1 MPTFFWRYHL
11 AFGWNNRPGSGQAC
25 WDGKGSTAIS
35 TVASLSRAI
44 DRRRDFRR
52 PRIFQ
57 LVPFTGDLSFA
68 FFASCMT
75 SFVRPVISM
84 FPAYV
89 VGFLLVPSSGS
100 SHKHPKW
107 DPSLG
112 PRPLPF
118 LGCQPDRKMRSR
130 PIEPEGSLMARV
142 QFWAG
147 YGATI
152 ACSAREPHFQVGE
165 PFKDLD
171 SSFVLDLEP
180 PRVPSEACFGR
191 LEIDSQSARLISPL
205 FLSSPFLSI
214 YFSPACPGRS
224 RVDME
229 LQAWTPQ
236 RKLGHISSDLV
247 RFLLQRLRAHGLNL
261 HAYTRKMV
269 GGHGKRSHLNSYPCF
284 SDVFGVCRSHTRGP
298 SWLRRSYGEQAEN
311 RVWSQ
316 SI

>member
-1 MPTFFWRYHL
+1 MGSKFRPPPFPRLPT
-11 AFGWNNRPGSGQAC
+11 GQEDEEQA
-25 WDGKGSTAIS
+25 D
-35 TVASLSRAI
+35 RA
-44 DRRRDFRR
+44 RG
-52 PRIFQ
+52 
-57 LVPFTGDLSFA
+57 VP
-68 FFASCMT
+68 
-75 SFVRPVISM
+75 
-84 FPAYV
+84 
-89 VGFLLVPSSGS
+89 
-100 SHKHPKW
+100 H
-107 DPSLG
+107 G
-112 PRPLPF
+112 PRPV
-118 LGCQPDRKMRSR
+118 LGRLWRNHC
-130 PIEPEGSLMARV
+130 LFCARTSFSGWCTL
-142 QFWAG
+142 QG
-147 YGATI
+147 
-152 ACSAREPHFQVGE
+152 
-165 PFKDLD
+165 LD

-247 RFLLQRLRAHGLNL
+247 RFLLERLPAHGLNL

-269 GGHGKRSHLNSYPCF
+269 GGHGNRSHLNSYPCF

-311 RVWSQ
+311 RVLSQ